1 MYVAKLNLIQNI
13 VKIPTK
19 EHQKGEN
26 KNYLLYLEHQIALI
40 WCFFYN

>member
-19 EHQKGEN
+19 EHQKG
-26 KNYLLYLEHQIALI
+26 KIKI
-40 WCFFYN
+40 IFFI